1 MMRSSL
7 IGCYF
12 LLFVAGIF
20 EHAMS
25 SPSFS
30 SSALVEERQPQRYV
44 KSHSFNRKFKHYYRS
59 KVLVEEA
66 KGPDALVSTLKPEF
80 SRGSG
85 INDFDDLVY
94 HTDYHGV
101 STHPPTPPNI
111 MRTLKPEF
119 SRGSGI
125 NDFDDLVYHTDY
137 RGVGYTHL
145 TRFDTINSLRS
156 DRFRLRAR
164 GWTLASKVQSAVLE
178 SRFVRP

>member
-137 RGVGYTHL
+137 RGVGTHPP
-145 TRFDTINSLRS
+145 TPPNHD
-156 DRFRLRAR
+156 
-164 GWTLASKVQSAVLE
+164 
-178 SRFVRP
+178 